1 MGIFSSIADIFSGGI
16 VGAVSDA
23 IQAYFP
29 PGMSAADKAKMTM
42 AVRQAEMEHER
53 QVLKLAHQ
61 AEAEFD
67 KRLAEH
73 EGTAADL
80 KALPVFG
87 PVLIFLRGCQRPA
100 WGFGALAVD
109 WMVFSGGWDVALS
122 RPLGGW
128 TPQGTALVA
137 VNVLVLG
144 FLFGE
149 RAVKNVMP
157 LVTRMLDA
165 RAGR

>member
-1 MGIFSSIADIFSGGI
+1 MGIFSSIANLLGGGM
-16 VGAVSDA
+16 VNAVSET

-29 PGMSAADKAKMTM
+29 PDMSEADKAKMTQ

-53 QVLKLAHQ
+53 RILELAHQ
-61 AEAEFD
+61 AEVEFD

-80 KALPVFG
+80 RTLPILG
-87 PVLIFLRGCQRPA
+87 PILIFLRGCQRPA

-109 WMVFSGGWDVALS
+109 WMVFSGAWNV
-122 RPLGGW
+122 PLTLPQGGW
-128 TPQGTALVA
+128 TPQGMALVA
-137 VNVLVLG
+137 INVLVLG

-157 LVTRMLDA
+157 LITRMLDA
-165 RAGR
+165 RAK

>member
-1 MGIFSSIADIFSGGI
+1 VGIFSSIANLLGGG
-16 VGAVSDA
+16 VASAVSET

-29 PGMSAADKAKMTM
+29 PDMSEADKAKLSL
-42 AVRQAEMEHER
+42 AIKQAEMEHER
-53 QVLKLAHQ
+53 ALLELAHR

-67 KRLAEH
+67 KRLAEF
-73 EGTAADL
+73 EGTASDL
-80 KALPVFG
+80 KTLPVLG
-87 PVLIFLRGCQRPA
+87 PVLLFLRGCQRPA

-109 WMVFSGGWDVALS
+109 WMVFSGAWDVPLAL
-122 RPLGGW
+122 PQGGW

-137 VNVLVLG
+137 LNVLVLG

-165 RAGR
+165 RNTR

>member
-1 MGIFSSIADIFSGGI
+1 MGIFSSIADIFTGGV
-16 VGAVSDA
+16 VGAVSEA
-23 IQAYFP
+23 IQAWFP
-29 PGMSAADKAKMTM
+29 PGMSEADKARMTM
-42 AVRQAEMEHER
+42 AVRQAEMDHER
-53 QVLKLAHQ
+53 EVLRLAHQ

-80 KALPVFG
+80 RSLPVAG

-109 WMVFSGGWDVALS
+109 WMVFSGAWNVSMTL
-122 RPLGGW
+122 PQGGW
-128 TPQGTALVA
+128 TPQGMALVA
-137 VNVLVLG
+137 INVLVLG

-149 RAVKNVMP
+149 RAVRNVMP

-165 RAGR
+165 RNAR